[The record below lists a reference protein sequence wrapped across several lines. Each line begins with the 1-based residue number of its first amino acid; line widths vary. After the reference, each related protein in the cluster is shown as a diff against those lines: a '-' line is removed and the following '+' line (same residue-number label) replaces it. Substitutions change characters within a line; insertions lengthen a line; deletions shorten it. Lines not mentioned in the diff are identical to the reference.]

1 MTCSEV
7 RSRKGEP
14 RMRTLQDLLQIMV
27 GPQVPRSL
35 PHGRAREATEQ
46 HYVRPVAVCVRSIVG
61 VRACTR
67 SSFALRC
74 GVGKDCLKGPSGG
87 PRFMP
92 GQTQPL
98 HSINYGSARA
108 FHCDTSYMHISFCL
122 LWTALRHRAGGGG
135 GGGGGGEASKLRS
148 NRRRCTGG

>member
-1 MTCSEV
+1 
-7 RSRKGEP
+7 
-14 RMRTLQDLLQIMV
+14 MRTLQDLLQIMV

-46 HYVRPVAVCVRSIVG
+46 HYVRPVAVCVRFIVG
-61 VRACTR
+61 VRTCTH

-74 GVGKDCLKGPSGG
+74 GAGKDCLKGPSGG
-87 PRFMP
+87 PCFTP

-108 FHCDTSYMHISFCL
+108 HSIVI
-122 LWTALRHRAGGGG
+122 LRTCTLVSACFGLHLGTGLEEEEEEEEEEGL
-135 GGGGGGEASKLRS
+135 GEALSALGFIFAFRAS
-148 NRRRCTGG
+148 GVVGFRC